1 MKALIAAMALVALAA
16 CASPTAFDR
25 GLTHL
30 RGGRYAQA
38 QADFDETLGT
48 SAAALANRGVARA
61 RQGDLDGA
69 IEDYT
74 RALELAPEDAE
85 ILFNRGNAWVAK
97 GEYQRAVA
105 DFMRAVEAD
114 PGHAQALFRHA
125 AVELGYQPKA
135 AAVGRP
141 RAGLEGA
148 APPLPALTPPAATP
162 SATSPPSPLP
172 AAPVALAPPPEPAV
186 PALDS
191 QALGSRAL
199 TRELQGDHA
208 GALEDLRAAIA
219 QETDPTRVVG
229 LENLLLLLESS
240 RDRRDSDVRGDPPR

>member
-1 MKALIAAMALVALAA
+1 MKTLIAAMALVALAA

-25 GLTHL
+25 GLAHL

-114 PGHAQALFRHA
+114 PGRAQALFRHA
-125 AVELGYQPKA
+125 AVELGYQPNA

-148 APPLPALTPPAATP
+148 APPLTPPAAT
-162 SATSPPSPLP
+162 
-172 AAPVALAPPPEPAV
+172 
-186 PALDS
+186 
-191 QALGSRAL
+191 
-199 TRELQGDHA
+199 LQGDHA

>member
-1 MKALIAAMALVALAA
+1 MALVALAA

-25 GLTHL
+25 GLAHL

-125 AVELGYQPKA
+125 AVEVGDQPKA
-135 AAVGRP
+135 AAAGRP
-141 RAGLEGA
+141 ARGPPGRPPPLTPPPDTAPANA
-148 APPLPALTPPAATP
+148 APPPLPPAT
-162 SATSPPSPLP
+162 
-172 AAPVALAPPPEPAV
+172 
-186 PALDS
+186 
-191 QALGSRAL
+191 RAL
-199 TRELQGDHA
+199 
-208 GALEDLRAAIA
+208 
-219 QETDPTRVVG
+219 
-229 LENLLLLLESS
+229 
-240 RDRRDSDVRGDPPR
+240 

>member
-1 MKALIAAMALVALAA
+1 MALVALAA

-48 SAAALANRGVARA
+48 SAAALPVRA
-61 RQGDLDGA
+61 RPGA
-69 IEDYT
+69 
-74 RALELAPEDAE
+74 
-85 ILFNRGNAWVAK
+85 
-97 GEYQRAVA
+97 
-105 DFMRAVEAD
+105 
-114 PGHAQALFRHA
+114 
-125 AVELGYQPKA
+125 
-135 AAVGRP
+135 
-141 RAGLEGA
+141 
-148 APPLPALTPPAATP
+148 TPPGPPPP
-162 SATSPPSPLP
+162 SALP
-172 AAPVALAPPPEPAV
+172 AAPVVLAPPPEPAV

>member
-25 GLTHL
+25 GLAHL

-61 RQGDLDGA
+61 RQGDLDDA

-125 AVELGYQPKA
+125 AVELGYQPNA

-148 APPLPALTPPAATP
+148 APPLTPPAATP

-240 RDRRDSDVRGDPPR
+240 RDRRDSNVRGDPPR

>member
-25 GLTHL
+25 GLAHL

-38 QADFDETLGT
+38 Q
-48 SAAALANRGVARA
+48 
-61 RQGDLDGA
+61 
-69 IEDYT
+69 
-74 RALELAPEDAE
+74 
-85 ILFNRGNAWVAK
+85 
-97 GEYQRAVA
+97 A

-114 PGHAQALFRHA
+114 PGHAQELFRHA
-125 AVELGYQPKA
+125 AVELGYQPNA

-148 APPLPALTPPAATP
+148 APPLTPPAATP

>member
-1 MKALIAAMALVALAA
+1 MALVALAA

-125 AVELGYQPKA
+125 A
-135 AAVGRP
+135 AVGRP

-148 APPLPALTPPAATP
+148 APPPTPPAATP

-199 TRELQGDHA
+199 TRELQ
-208 GALEDLRAAIA
+208 
-219 QETDPTRVVG
+219 
-229 LENLLLLLESS
+229 
-240 RDRRDSDVRGDPPR
+240 

>member
-1 MKALIAAMALVALAA
+1 MALVALAA

-114 PGHAQALFRHA
+114 PGHAQAL
-125 AVELGYQPKA
+125 
-135 AAVGRP
+135 
-141 RAGLEGA
+141 
-148 APPLPALTPPAATP
+148 
-162 SATSPPSPLP
+162 
-172 AAPVALAPPPEPAV
+172 
-186 PALDS
+186 
-191 QALGSRAL
+191 GSRAL

>member
-1 MKALIAAMALVALAA
+1 MALVALAA

-25 GLTHL
+25 GLAHL

-105 DFMRAVEAD
+105 DFMPAVEAE
-114 PGHAQALFRHA
+114 PGLDHGVFRQPADDVGH
-125 AVELGYQPKA
+125 QPKA
-135 AAVGRP
+135 TGGGPP
-141 RAGLEGA
+141 RAGLHGA
-148 APPLPALTPPAATP
+148 APPLPALTPPSASP
-162 SATSPPSPLP
+162 NATSPP
-172 AAPVALAPPPEPAV
+172 
-186 PALDS
+186 
-191 QALGSRAL
+191 
-199 TRELQGDHA
+199 
-208 GALEDLRAAIA
+208 
-219 QETDPTRVVG
+219 
-229 LENLLLLLESS
+229 
-240 RDRRDSDVRGDPPR
+240 